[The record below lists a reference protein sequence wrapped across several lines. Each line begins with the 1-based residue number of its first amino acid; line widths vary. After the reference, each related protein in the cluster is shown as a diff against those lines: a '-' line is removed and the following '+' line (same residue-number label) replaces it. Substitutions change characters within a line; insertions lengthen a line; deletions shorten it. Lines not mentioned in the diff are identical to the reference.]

1 MITGH
6 VKGKHTSTPADESKV
21 AVKSPF
27 YKKKSTLKLERL
39 LEQYSK
45 LQQSGKI
52 DAFMKKRRG
61 KVAKK
66 GRKYVPKE
74 RARSA
79 KQ

>member
-1 MITGH
+1 
-6 VKGKHTSTPADESKV
+6 
-21 AVKSPF
+21 
-27 YKKKSTLKLERL
+27 LERL